1 MMEPKKSPKADLERG
16 RARRFFTALLLLT
29 VTLLVVVH
37 IPLGGDEDEFT
48 DEEIE
53 ELTEELDMMEE
64 EKKEERIPLL
74 PPEPEKKPAV
84 KLVQTEEPMP
94 QEKEEIPEPSPVG
107 DDNLAKAMETDDTED
122 DMPPVVDENN
132 NPLNFRVVQD
142 LPQFPGGAVAFMKWL
157 TSNLTYPPFAKMR
170 KIQGKVLV
178 QFIVNTDGSI
188 SDIKVAKS
196 LEPNCDNEA
205 MRVMHKMPKWKP
217 GIQNDKPCRT
227 MVAVPIVFR
236 L

>member
-1 MMEPKKSPKADLERG
+1 MELKKSPKADLERG
-16 RARRFFTALLLLT
+16 RARRFFIALLLVT
-29 VTLLVVVH
+29 VAFLVLVH
-37 IPLGGDEDEFT
+37 IPLGDDEDEFS

-53 ELTEELDMMEE
+53 EITEELDMIEE
-64 EKKEERIPLL
+64 EKNEDRIPLL
-74 PPEPEKKPAV
+74 PLEPEKKQALKV
-84 KLVQTEEPMP
+84 VETEDPQQAQKEDISEPLNT
-94 QEKEEIPEPSPVG
+94 G
-107 DDNLAKAMETDDTED
+107 DNNLDQAMETDDTED
-122 DMPPVVDENN
+122 DMPPVVDTND

-205 MRVMHKMPKWKP
+205 MRVMHKMPNWKP

>member
-1 MMEPKKSPKADLERG
+1 MELKKSPKADLERG
-16 RARRFFTALLLLT
+16 RARRFFYALLLVT
-29 VTLLVVVH
+29 VALLVLVH
-37 IPLGGDEDEFT
+37 IPLGDDEDEFS

-53 ELTEELDMMEE
+53 EITEELDMMEE
-64 EKKEERIPLL
+64 EKNEDRIPLL
-74 PPEPEKKPAV
+74 PLEPEKKQALKV
-84 KLVQTEEPMP
+84 VETEEP
-94 QEKEEIPEPSPVG
+94 QQAQKEDESEPLNTDG
-107 DDNLAKAMETDDTED
+107 NNLDQAMETDDTED
-122 DMPPVVDENN
+122 DMPPVVDTND

-142 LPQFPGGAVAFMKWL
+142 LPQFPGGAAAFMKWL

-205 MRVMHKMPKWKP
+205 MRVMHKMPNWKP

>member
-1 MMEPKKSPKADLERG
+1 M
-16 RARRFFTALLLLT
+16 ALLFL
-29 VTLLVVVH
+29 VVALLVVIH
-37 IPLGGDEDEFT
+37 IPLGGDEDEFSE
-48 DEEIE
+48 EEIE

-64 EKKEERIPLL
+64 EKKEDRIPLL
-74 PPEPEKKPAV
+74 PPEPEKKQAV
-84 KLVQTEEPMP
+84 KIVETEEPLP
-94 QEKEEIPEPSPVG
+94 AQAEETPEPAPSG
-107 DDNLAKAMETDDTED
+107 EDNLAKAVETDDTGD
-122 DMPPVVDENN
+122 DMPPVVDEHDQ
-132 NPLNFRVVQD
+132 PLNFRVVQD

-178 QFIVNTDGSI
+178 QFIVNADGSI

-205 MRVMHKMPKWKP
+205 MRVMLKMPNWKP

-227 MVAVPIVFR
+227 LVAVPIVFR

>member
-1 MMEPKKSPKADLERG
+1 MELKKSPKADLERG
-16 RARRFFTALLLLT
+16 RARRFSYALLLVT
-29 VTLLVVVH
+29 VALLVLVH
-37 IPLGGDEDEFT
+37 IPLGDDEDEFS

-53 ELTEELDMMEE
+53 EITEELDMMEE
-64 EKKEERIPLL
+64 EKNEDRIPLL
-74 PPEPEKKPAV
+74 PLEPEKKQALKV
-84 KLVQTEEPMP
+84 VETEEP
-94 QEKEEIPEPSPVG
+94 QQAQKEDESEPLNTDG
-107 DDNLAKAMETDDTED
+107 NNLDQAMETDDTED
-122 DMPPVVDENN
+122 DMPPVVDTND

-142 LPQFPGGAVAFMKWL
+142 LPQFPGGAAAFMKWL

-205 MRVMHKMPKWKP
+205 MRVMHKMPNWKP

>member
-1 MMEPKKSPKADLERG
+1 M
-16 RARRFFTALLLLT
+16 ALLFL
-29 VTLLVVVH
+29 VVALLVVIH
-37 IPLGGDEDEFT
+37 IPLGGDEDEFSE
-48 DEEIE
+48 EEIE

-64 EKKEERIPLL
+64 EKKEDRIPLL
-74 PPEPEKKPAV
+74 PPEPEKKQAV
-84 KLVQTEEPMP
+84 KMVETEEPLP
-94 QEKEEIPEPSPVG
+94 AQAEETPEPAPSG
-107 DDNLAKAMETDDTED
+107 EDNLAKAVETDDTGD
-122 DMPPVVDENN
+122 DMPPVVDEHDQ
-132 NPLNFRVVQD
+132 PLNFRVVQD

-178 QFIVNTDGSI
+178 QFIVNADGSI

-205 MRVMHKMPKWKP
+205 MRVMHKMPNWKP

>member
-1 MMEPKKSPKADLERG
+1 M
-16 RARRFFTALLLLT
+16 ALLFL
-29 VTLLVVVH
+29 VVALLVVIH
-37 IPLGGDEDEFT
+37 IPLGGDEDEFSE
-48 DEEIE
+48 EEIE
-53 ELTEELDMMEE
+53 ELTEELDMLEE
-64 EKKEERIPLL
+64 EKKEDRIPLL
-74 PPEPEKKPAV
+74 PPEPEKKQAV
-84 KLVQTEEPMP
+84 KIVETEEPLP
-94 QEKEEIPEPSPVG
+94 AQAEETPEPAPSG
-107 DDNLAKAMETDDTED
+107 EDNLAKAVETDDTGD
-122 DMPPVVDENN
+122 DMPPVVDEHDK
-132 NPLNFRVVQD
+132 PLNFRVVQD

-178 QFIVNTDGSI
+178 QFIVNADGSI

-205 MRVMHKMPKWKP
+205 MRVMHKMPNWKP

>member
-1 MMEPKKSPKADLERG
+1 MMELKKSPKADLERG
-16 RARRFFTALLLLT
+16 RARRFFIALLLVT
-29 VTLLVVVH
+29 VALLVLVH
-37 IPLGGDEDEFT
+37 IPLGDDEDEFS

-53 ELTEELDMMEE
+53 EITEELDMMEE
-64 EKKEERIPLL
+64 EKNEDRIPLL
-74 PPEPEKKPAV
+74 PLEPEKKQALKV
-84 KLVQTEEPMP
+84 VETEEP
-94 QEKEEIPEPSPVG
+94 QQAQKEDESEPLNTDG
-107 DDNLAKAMETDDTED
+107 NNLDQAMETDDTED
-122 DMPPVVDENN
+122 DMPPVVDTND

-142 LPQFPGGAVAFMKWL
+142 LPQFPGGAAAFMKWL

-205 MRVMHKMPKWKP
+205 MRVMHKMPNWKP

>member
-1 MMEPKKSPKADLERG
+1 M
-16 RARRFFTALLLLT
+16 ALLFL
-29 VTLLVVVH
+29 VVVLLVVIH
-37 IPLGGDEDEFT
+37 IPLGGDEDEFSE
-48 DEEIE
+48 EEIE

-64 EKKEERIPLL
+64 VKKEDRIPLL
-74 PPEPEKKPAV
+74 PPEPEKKQAV
-84 KLVQTEEPMP
+84 KIVETEEPLP
-94 QEKEEIPEPSPVG
+94 AQAEETPEPAPSG
-107 DDNLAKAMETDDTED
+107 EDNLAKAVETDDTGD
-122 DMPPVVDENN
+122 DMPPVVDEHDQ
-132 NPLNFRVVQD
+132 PLNFRVVQD

-178 QFIVNTDGSI
+178 QFIVNADGSI

-205 MRVMHKMPKWKP
+205 MRVMHKMPNWKP

>member
-1 MMEPKKSPKADLERG
+1 MEPKKSPKADLERG
-16 RARRFFTALLLLT
+16 RAKRFFVALLFL
-29 VTLLVVVH
+29 VVALLVVIH
-37 IPLGGDEDEFT
+37 IPLGGDEDEFSE
-48 DEEIE
+48 EEIE

-64 EKKEERIPLL
+64 EKKEDRIPLL
-74 PPEPEKKPAV
+74 PPEPEKKQAV
-84 KLVQTEEPMP
+84 KIVETEEPLP
-94 QEKEEIPEPSPVG
+94 AQAEETPEPAPSG
-107 DDNLAKAMETDDTED
+107 EDNLAKAVETDDTGD
-122 DMPPVVDENN
+122 DMPPVVDEHDQ
-132 NPLNFRVVQD
+132 PLNFRVVQD

-178 QFIVNTDGSI
+178 QFIVNADGSI

-205 MRVMHKMPKWKP
+205 MRVMHKMPNWKP

>member
-1 MMEPKKSPKADLERG
+1 M
-16 RARRFFTALLLLT
+16 ALLFL
-29 VTLLVVVH
+29 VVALLVVIH
-37 IPLGGDEDEFT
+37 IPLGGDEDEFSE
-48 DEEIE
+48 EEIE

-64 EKKEERIPLL
+64 EKKEDRIPLL
-74 PPEPEKKPAV
+74 PPEPEKKQAV
-84 KLVQTEEPMP
+84 KIVETEEPLPAQTEET
-94 QEKEEIPEPSPVG
+94 PEPAPSG
-107 DDNLAKAMETDDTED
+107 EDNLAKAVETDDTGD
-122 DMPPVVDENN
+122 DMPPVVDEHDK
-132 NPLNFRVVQD
+132 PLNFRVVQD

-178 QFIVNTDGSI
+178 QFIVNADGSI

-205 MRVMHKMPKWKP
+205 MRVMHKMPNWKP

>member
-1 MMEPKKSPKADLERG
+1 MELKKSPKADLERG
-16 RARRFFTALLLLT
+16 RARRFFIALLLVT
-29 VTLLVVVH
+29 VALLVLVH
-37 IPLGGDEDEFT
+37 IPLGDDEDEFS

-53 ELTEELDMMEE
+53 EITEELDMIEE
-64 EKKEERIPLL
+64 EKNENRIPLL
-74 PPEPEKKPAV
+74 PLEPEKKQALKV
-84 KLVQTEEPMP
+84 VETEDPQQAQKEDISEPLNT
-94 QEKEEIPEPSPVG
+94 G
-107 DDNLAKAMETDDTED
+107 DNNLDQAMETDDTED
-122 DMPPVVDENN
+122 DMPPVVDTND

-205 MRVMHKMPKWKP
+205 MRVMHKMPNWKP

>member
-1 MMEPKKSPKADLERG
+1 MMELKKSPKADLERG
-16 RARRFFTALLLLT
+16 RARRFFIALLLVT
-29 VTLLVVVH
+29 VALLVLVH
-37 IPLGGDEDEFT
+37 IPLGDDEDEFS

-53 ELTEELDMMEE
+53 EITEELDMIEE
-64 EKKEERIPLL
+64 EKNEDRIPLL
-74 PPEPEKKPAV
+74 PLEPEKKQALKV
-84 KLVQTEEPMP
+84 VETEDPQQAQKEDISEPLNT
-94 QEKEEIPEPSPVG
+94 G
-107 DDNLAKAMETDDTED
+107 DNNLDQAMETDDTED
-122 DMPPVVDENN
+122 DMPPVVDTND

-205 MRVMHKMPKWKP
+205 MRVMHKMPNWKP

>member
-1 MMEPKKSPKADLERG
+1 M
-16 RARRFFTALLLLT
+16 ALLFL
-29 VTLLVVVH
+29 VVALLVVIH
-37 IPLGGDEDEFT
+37 IPLGGDEDEFSE
-48 DEEIE
+48 EEIE

-64 EKKEERIPLL
+64 EKKEDRIPLL
-74 PPEPEKKPAV
+74 PPEPEKKQAV
-84 KLVQTEEPMP
+84 KIVETEEPLPAQTEET
-94 QEKEEIPEPSPVG
+94 PEPAPSG
-107 DDNLAKAMETDDTED
+107 EDNLAKAVETDDTGD
-122 DMPPVVDENN
+122 DMPPVVDEHDQ
-132 NPLNFRVVQD
+132 PLNFRVVQD

-178 QFIVNTDGSI
+178 QFIVNADGSI

-205 MRVMHKMPKWKP
+205 MRVMHKMPNWKP

>member
-1 MMEPKKSPKADLERG
+1 MELKKSPKADLERG
-16 RARRFFTALLLLT
+16 RARRFFIALLLVT
-29 VTLLVVVH
+29 VALLVLVH
-37 IPLGGDEDEFT
+37 SPLGDDEDEFS

-53 ELTEELDMMEE
+53 EITEELDMIEE
-64 EKKEERIPLL
+64 EKNEDRIPLL
-74 PPEPEKKPAV
+74 PLEPEKKQALKV
-84 KLVQTEEPMP
+84 VETEDPQQAQKEDISEPLNT
-94 QEKEEIPEPSPVG
+94 G
-107 DDNLAKAMETDDTED
+107 DNNLDQAMETDDTED
-122 DMPPVVDENN
+122 DMPPVVDTND

-205 MRVMHKMPKWKP
+205 MRVMHKMPNWKP

>member
-1 MMEPKKSPKADLERG
+1 MMELKKSPKADLERG
-16 RARRFFTALLLLT
+16 RARRFFIALLLVT
-29 VTLLVVVH
+29 VALLVLVH
-37 IPLGGDEDEFT
+37 IPLGDDEDEFS

-53 ELTEELDMMEE
+53 EITEELDMIEE
-64 EKKEERIPLL
+64 EKNENRIPLL
-74 PPEPEKKPAV
+74 PLEPEKKQALKV
-84 KLVQTEEPMP
+84 VETEDPQQAQKEDISEPLNT
-94 QEKEEIPEPSPVG
+94 G
-107 DDNLAKAMETDDTED
+107 DNNLDQAMETDDTED
-122 DMPPVVDENN
+122 DMPPVVDTND

-205 MRVMHKMPKWKP
+205 MRVMHKMPNWKP

>member
-1 MMEPKKSPKADLERG
+1 M
-16 RARRFFTALLLLT
+16 ALLFL
-29 VTLLVVVH
+29 VVVLLVVIH
-37 IPLGGDEDEFT
+37 IPLGGDEDEFSE
-48 DEEIE
+48 EEIE

-64 EKKEERIPLL
+64 EKKEDRIPLL
-74 PPEPEKKPAV
+74 PPEPEKKQAV
-84 KLVQTEEPMP
+84 KIVETEEPLP
-94 QEKEEIPEPSPVG
+94 AQAEETPEPAPSG
-107 DDNLAKAMETDDTED
+107 EDNLAKAVETDDTGD
-122 DMPPVVDENN
+122 DMPPVVDEHDQ
-132 NPLNFRVVQD
+132 PLNFRVVQD

-178 QFIVNTDGSI
+178 QFIVNADGSI

-205 MRVMHKMPKWKP
+205 MRVMHKMPNWKP

>member
-1 MMEPKKSPKADLERG
+1 M
-16 RARRFFTALLLLT
+16 ALLFL
-29 VTLLVVVH
+29 VVALLVVIH
-37 IPLGGDEDEFT
+37 IPLGGDEDEFSE
-48 DEEIE
+48 EEIE

-64 EKKEERIPLL
+64 EKKEDRIPLL
-74 PPEPEKKPAV
+74 PPEPEKKQAV
-84 KLVQTEEPMP
+84 KMVETEESLPA
-94 QEKEEIPEPSPVG
+94 QAEETPEPAPSG
-107 DDNLAKAMETDDTED
+107 EDNLAKAVETDDTGD
-122 DMPPVVDENN
+122 DMPPVVDEHDQ
-132 NPLNFRVVQD
+132 PLNFRVVQD

-178 QFIVNTDGSI
+178 QFIVNADGSI

>member
-1 MMEPKKSPKADLERG
+1 M
-16 RARRFFTALLLLT
+16 ALLFL
-29 VTLLVVVH
+29 VVALLVVIH
-37 IPLGGDEDEFT
+37 IPLGGDEDEFSE
-48 DEEIE
+48 EEIE

-64 EKKEERIPLL
+64 EKKEDRIPLL
-74 PPEPEKKPAV
+74 PPEPEKKQAV
-84 KLVQTEEPMP
+84 KIVETEEPLP
-94 QEKEEIPEPSPVG
+94 AQAEETPEPAPSG
-107 DDNLAKAMETDDTED
+107 EDNLAKAVETDDTGD
-122 DMPPVVDENN
+122 DMPPVVDEHDQ
-132 NPLNFRVVQD
+132 PLNFRVVQD

-178 QFIVNTDGSI
+178 QFIVNADGSI

-205 MRVMHKMPKWKP
+205 MRVMHKMPNWKP

>member
-1 MMEPKKSPKADLERG
+1 M
-16 RARRFFTALLLLT
+16 ALLFL
-29 VTLLVVVH
+29 VVALLVVIH
-37 IPLGGDEDEFT
+37 IPLGSDEDEFSE
-48 DEEIE
+48 EEIE

-64 EKKEERIPLL
+64 EKKEDRIPLL
-74 PPEPEKKPAV
+74 PPEPEKKQAV
-84 KLVQTEEPMP
+84 KIVETEEPLP
-94 QEKEEIPEPSPVG
+94 AQAEETPEPAPSG
-107 DDNLAKAMETDDTED
+107 EDNLAKAVETDDTGD
-122 DMPPVVDENN
+122 DMPPVVDEHDQ
-132 NPLNFRVVQD
+132 PLNFRVVQD

-178 QFIVNTDGSI
+178 QFIVNADGSI

-205 MRVMHKMPKWKP
+205 MRVMHKMPNWKP

>member
-1 MMEPKKSPKADLERG
+1 MMELKKSPKADLEKG
-16 RARRFFTALLLLT
+16 RARRFFIALLLVT
-29 VTLLVVVH
+29 VALSVLVH
-37 IPLGGDEDEFT
+37 IPLGGDEDDFSE
-48 DEEIE
+48 EEIE

-64 EKKEERIPLL
+64 EKKEDRIPLL
-74 PPEPEKKPAV
+74 PMEPEKKQALKMV
-84 KLVQTEEPMP
+84 ETEEP
-94 QEKEEIPEPSPVG
+94 QQAQQEEISEPLPVG
-107 DDNLAKAMETDDTED
+107 NDNLAQAVETDDTED
-122 DMPPVVDENN
+122 DMPPVVDAND
-132 NPLNFRVVQD
+132 NPPNFRVVQD

-205 MRVMHKMPKWKP
+205 MRVMRKMPNWKP

>member
-1 MMEPKKSPKADLERG
+1 MELKKSPKADLERG
-16 RARRFFTALLLLT
+16 RARRFFIALLLVT
-29 VTLLVVVH
+29 VALLVLVH
-37 IPLGGDEDEFT
+37 IPLGDDEDEFS

-53 ELTEELDMMEE
+53 EITEELDMIEE
-64 EKKEERIPLL
+64 EKNEDRIPLL
-74 PPEPEKKPAV
+74 PLEPEKKQALKV
-84 KLVQTEEPMP
+84 VETEDPQQAQKEDISEPLNT
-94 QEKEEIPEPSPVG
+94 G
-107 DDNLAKAMETDDTED
+107 DNNLDQAMETDDTED
-122 DMPPVVDENN
+122 DMPPVVDTND

-205 MRVMHKMPKWKP
+205 MRVMHKMPNWKP

>member
-1 MMEPKKSPKADLERG
+1 M
-16 RARRFFTALLLLT
+16 ALLFL
-29 VTLLVVVH
+29 VVALLVVIH
-37 IPLGGDEDEFT
+37 IPLGGDEDEFSE
-48 DEEIE
+48 EEIE
-53 ELTEELDMMEE
+53 GLTEELDMMEE
-64 EKKEERIPLL
+64 EKKEDRIPLL
-74 PPEPEKKPAV
+74 PPEPEKKQAV
-84 KLVQTEEPMP
+84 KIVETEEPLP
-94 QEKEEIPEPSPVG
+94 AQAEETPEPAPSG
-107 DDNLAKAMETDDTED
+107 EDNLAKAVETDDTGD
-122 DMPPVVDENN
+122 DMPPVVDEHDQ
-132 NPLNFRVVQD
+132 PLNFRVVQD

-178 QFIVNTDGSI
+178 QFIVNADGSI

-205 MRVMHKMPKWKP
+205 MRVMHKMPNWKP

>member
-1 MMEPKKSPKADLERG
+1 MELKKSPKADLERG
-16 RARRFFTALLLLT
+16 RARRFFIALLLVT
-29 VTLLVVVH
+29 VALLVLVH
-37 IPLGGDEDEFT
+37 IPLGDDEDEFS

-53 ELTEELDMMEE
+53 EITEELDMMEE
-64 EKKEERIPLL
+64 EKNEDRIPLL
-74 PPEPEKKPAV
+74 PLEPEKKQALKV
-84 KLVQTEEPMP
+84 VETEEP
-94 QEKEEIPEPSPVG
+94 QQAQKEDESEPLNTDG
-107 DDNLAKAMETDDTED
+107 NNLDQAMETDDTED
-122 DMPPVVDENN
+122 DMPPVVDTND

-142 LPQFPGGAVAFMKWL
+142 LPQFPGGAAAFMKWL

-205 MRVMHKMPKWKP
+205 MRVMHKMPNWKP

>member
-1 MMEPKKSPKADLERG
+1 MELKKSPKADLERG
-16 RARRFFTALLLLT
+16 RARRFSYALLLVT
-29 VTLLVVVH
+29 VALLVLVH
-37 IPLGGDEDEFT
+37 IPLGDDEDEFS

-53 ELTEELDMMEE
+53 EITEELDMIEE
-64 EKKEERIPLL
+64 EKNEDRIPLL
-74 PPEPEKKPAV
+74 PLEPEKKQALKV
-84 KLVQTEEPMP
+84 VETEDPQQAQKEDISEPLNT
-94 QEKEEIPEPSPVG
+94 G
-107 DDNLAKAMETDDTED
+107 DNNLDQAMETDDTED
-122 DMPPVVDENN
+122 DMPPVVDTND

-205 MRVMHKMPKWKP
+205 MRVMHKMPNWKP